1 MGMEMSQKEYIK
13 YYLLGGDKV
22 FPCSRNKK
30 SPLTKNGFKDAS
42 SDEQTINAWWDK
54 HPDANIGLPTGKTN
68 NLVVVDV
75 DVKNDVGG
83 MASLKQLQDE
93 CGEFDTRVVHTP
105 SGGLHFYFNYPDG
118 VDAIKNRTNMMPG
131 IDIRADGGYV
141 IAPGSSV
148 YGNYYEFDDVDKEIA
163 ELPQKLQELLISNRV
178 SSNAGFDGEYEVSAG
193 KVMFG
198 VEQGGRNQS
207 VFRLAS
213 KLRGEDVPLDVAK
226 SQILIAAHN
235 CNPSLPESEALRC
248 LDSAYSLYQP
258 NPKNPTDSGNA
269 IRLVKLFGVD
279 IRYVYEFKKWIHW
292 NGSRWIFDE
301 DGYMFRLAKETARSI
316 SQEAAN
322 ETDESRRR
330 ALIQHALKSE
340 NKQQLDSMIQVAKT
354 EEGMTISQSQLDQ
367 DKYLLGVVNG
377 VINLRTGGL
386 IDNSKESMITK
397 RCGTVFNP
405 NAVCPQWLHFV
416 NEITGDN
423 KELANY
429 LKKIVGYSLTGE
441 TKEQL
446 FFFLHGNG
454 ANGKSVFVN
463 TIQDMLGDY
472 SMQTPVSTIM
482 TRGKGSINN
491 DIARLRGARFVNTT
505 ETEEGSRFNESE
517 VKLITGGDMISARF
531 LHKEYFEYR
540 PQFTLW
546 ISGNHKPV
554 PGDSYSIWR
563 RLILIPFDV
572 RFSEDKQD
580 KNLVNKLKT
589 ELPGILNWAIE
600 GCLEWQDEGLTTPK
614 VILDATKE
622 YQTEMDRINSWMEDC
637 CIDKPSNHNSTKAS
651 DLYESYKNWADNNG
665 EWRMNQRILGTKLA
679 ERGLQKKRESRGWV
693 YRGIKLNDS
702 YNDQYNGKF

>member
-1 MGMEMSQKEYIK
+1 MKELSFKEHIK
-13 YYLLGGDKV
+13 YYILGGLEI
-22 FPCSRNKK
+22 FPCNSNKK
-30 SPLTKNGFKDAS
+30 SPLTKHGFKDAS
-42 SDEQTINAWWDK
+42 ADEQVINNWWNK
-54 HPDANIGLPTGKTN
+54 HPDANIGLPTGKVN

-75 DVKNDVGG
+75 DVKNDAGG
-83 MASLKQLQDE
+83 IDSLKQLQDE
-93 CGEFDTRVVHTP
+93 CGKFDTRVVHTP
-105 SGGLHFYFNYPDG
+105 SGGLHFYFSYPQG
-118 VDAIKNRTNMMPG
+118 VDTIKNRTNMKPG

-141 IAPGSSV
+141 IAPGSSID
-148 YGNYYEFDDVDKEIA
+148 GNYYNFKDKDKEIA
-163 ELPQKLQELLISNRV
+163 ELPRKLFEMLINDKNSINTD
-178 SSNAGFDGEYEVSAG
+178 FDMEKEVSAG
-193 KVMFG
+193 EVMFG
-198 VEQGGRNQS
+198 VEQGSRNHS

-213 KLRGEDVPLDVAK
+213 KLRGDDVPREVAE

-235 CNPSLPESEALRC
+235 CNPPLPEGEALRC

-258 NPKNPTDSGNA
+258 NPKNPTDAGNA
-269 IRLVKLFGVD
+269 IRLIKLFGSD

-292 NGSRWIFDE
+292 DGSRWLFDE

-330 ALIQHALKSE
+330 TLLQHALRSE

-354 EEGMTISQSQLDQ
+354 EEGITISQSQLDQ
-367 DKYLLGVVNG
+367 DKYLLGVANG
-377 VINLRTGGL
+377 VVNLRTGGL
-386 IDNSKESMITK
+386 LDNCKESMITK
-397 RCGTVFNP
+397 RTGTAFNQ
-405 NAVCPQWLHFV
+405 NDKCPLWLNFI
-416 NEITGDN
+416 NEITNNN

-446 FFFLHGNG
+446 FFFLHGHG

-531 LHKEYFEYR
+531 LHQEHFEYR

-563 RLILIPFDV
+563 RLILIPFDI

-580 KNLVNKLKT
+580 KNLASKLRA

-679 ERGLQKKRESRGWV
+679 ERGLQKRRESRGWV

>member
-1 MGMEMSQKEYIK
+1 MKELSFKERIK
-13 YYLLGGDKV
+13 YYTLGGLEI
-22 FPCSRNKK
+22 FPCDANGKK
-30 SPLTKNGFKDAS
+30 PLTKHGFKDAS
-42 SDEQTINAWWDK
+42 ADELVINDWWDK
-54 HPDANIGLPTGKTN
+54 YPDANIGLPTGKIN

-75 DVKNDVGG
+75 DVKNGADG

-93 CGEFDTRVVHTP
+93 CGEFNTRIVHTP
-105 SGGLHFYFNYPDG
+105 SGGLHFYFSYPD
-118 VDAIKNRTNMMPG
+118 DANTIKNRTNMKPG

-141 IAPGSSV
+141 IAPGSSIG
-148 YGNYYEFDDVDKEIA
+148 GNYYEFDDEYKEIS
-163 ELPQKLQELLISNRV
+163 ELPQNLLEMLTNSSSSVRV
-178 SSNAGFDGEYEVSAG
+178 GFNDYEVSAG
-193 KVMFG
+193 EVTYG
-198 VEQGGRNQS
+198 VEQGSRNHS

-226 SQILIAAHN
+226 NQILIAAHN

-322 ETDESRRR
+322 ENDESRRR

-354 EEGMTISQSQLDQ
+354 EKGITISQSQLDQ
-367 DKYLLGVVNG
+367 NKYLLGVTNG
-377 VINLRTGGL
+377 VVNLRTGGL

-397 RCGTVFNP
+397 RAGTHFNL
-405 NAVCPQWLHFV
+405 NAECPQWIQFV
-416 NEITGDN
+416 DEITDGN
-423 KELANY
+423 KELSSY
-429 LKKIVGYSLTGE
+429 LKKIIGYSLTGD

-505 ETEEGSRFNESE
+505 ETDEGSRFNESE
-517 VKLITGGDMISARF
+517 IKLITGGDMISARF

-572 RFSEDKQD
+572 RFGKDKQD
-580 KNLVNKLKT
+580 KNLADKLRS
-589 ELPGILNWAIE
+589 ELSGILNWAIE
-600 GCLEWQDEGLTTPK
+600 GCLEWQDDGLTTPK

-637 CIDKPSNHNSTKAS
+637 CSSSASNHNSVKSS
-651 DLYESYKNWADNNG
+651 DLYKSYKSWADDNG

-679 ERGLQKKRESRGWV
+679 ERGFQKRRESRGWV
-693 YRGIKLNDS
+693 YRGIQLNKSND
-702 YNDQYNGKF
+702 DQYNSEF

>member
-1 MGMEMSQKEYIK
+1 MKELSFKEHIK
-13 YYLLGGDKV
+13 YYILGGLEI
-22 FPCSRNKK
+22 FPCNSNKK
-30 SPLTKNGFKDAS
+30 SPLTKHGFKDAS
-42 SDEQTINAWWDK
+42 ADEQVINNWWNK
-54 HPDANIGLPTGKTN
+54 HPDANIGLPTGKVN

-75 DVKNDVGG
+75 DVKNDAGG
-83 MASLKQLQDE
+83 IDSLKQLQDE
-93 CGEFDTRVVHTP
+93 CGKFDTRVVHTP
-105 SGGLHFYFNYPDG
+105 SGGLHFYFSYPQG
-118 VDAIKNRTNMMPG
+118 VDTIKNRTNMKPG

-141 IAPGSSV
+141 IAPGSSID
-148 YGNYYEFDDVDKEIA
+148 GNYYNFKDKDKEIA
-163 ELPQKLQELLISNRV
+163 ELPRKLFEMLINDKNSINTD
-178 SSNAGFDGEYEVSAG
+178 FDMEKEVSAG
-193 KVMFG
+193 EVMFG
-198 VEQGGRNQS
+198 VEQGSRNHS

-213 KLRGEDVPLDVAK
+213 KLRGDDVPREVAE

-235 CNPSLPESEALRC
+235 CNPPLPEGEALRC

-258 NPKNPTDSGNA
+258 NPKNPTDAGNA
-269 IRLVKLFGVD
+269 IRLIKLFGSD

-292 NGSRWIFDE
+292 DGSRWLFDE

-330 ALIQHALKSE
+330 TLLQHALRSE

-354 EEGMTISQSQLDQ
+354 EEGITISQSQLDQ
-367 DKYLLGVVNG
+367 DKYLLGVANG
-377 VINLRTGGL
+377 VVNLRTGGL
-386 IDNSKESMITK
+386 LDNCKESMITK
-397 RCGTVFNP
+397 RTGTAFNQ
-405 NAVCPQWLHFV
+405 NDKCPLWLNFI
-416 NEITGDN
+416 NEITNNN

-446 FFFLHGNG
+446 FFFLHGHG

-505 ETEEGSRFNESE
+505 ETDEGSRFNESE
-517 VKLITGGDMISARF
+517 IKLITGGDMISARF

-572 RFSEDKQD
+572 RFSENKQD
-580 KNLVNKLKT
+580 KNLSYKLRA

-600 GCLEWQDEGLTTPK
+600 GCLEWQDDGLTTPK

-637 CIDKPSNHNSTKAS
+637 CSSNASNHNSVKSS
-651 DLYESYKNWADNNG
+651 DLYKSYKSWADDNG
-665 EWRMNQRILGTKLA
+665 EWHMNQRILGTKLA
-679 ERGLQKKRESRGWV
+679 ERGLQKRRESRGWV
-693 YRGIKLNDS
+693 YRGIQLNESSSD
-702 YNDQYNGKF
+702 Y

>member
-1 MGMEMSQKEYIK
+1 MKELSFKEHIK
-13 YYLLGGDKV
+13 YYILGGLEI
-22 FPCSRNKK
+22 FPCNSNKK
-30 SPLTKNGFKDAS
+30 SPLTKHGFKDAS
-42 SDEQTINAWWDK
+42 ADEQVINNWWNK
-54 HPDANIGLPTGKTN
+54 HPDANIGLPTGKVN

-75 DVKNDVGG
+75 DVKNDAGG
-83 MASLKQLQDE
+83 IDSLKQLQDE
-93 CGEFDTRVVHTP
+93 CGKFDTRVVHTP
-105 SGGLHFYFNYPDG
+105 SGGLHFYFSYPQG
-118 VDAIKNRTNMMPG
+118 VDTIKNRTNMKPG

-141 IAPGSSV
+141 IAPGSSID
-148 YGNYYEFDDVDKEIA
+148 GNYYNFKDKDKEIA
-163 ELPQKLQELLISNRV
+163 ELPRKLFEMLINDKNSINTD
-178 SSNAGFDGEYEVSAG
+178 FDMEKEVSAG
-193 KVMFG
+193 EVMFG
-198 VEQGGRNQS
+198 VEQGSRNHS

-213 KLRGEDVPLDVAK
+213 KLRGDDVPREVAE

-235 CNPSLPESEALRC
+235 CNPPLPEGEALRC

-258 NPKNPTDSGNA
+258 NPKNPTDAGNA
-269 IRLVKLFGVD
+269 IRLIKLFGSD

-292 NGSRWIFDE
+292 DGSRWLFDE

-330 ALIQHALKSE
+330 TLLQHALRSE

-354 EEGMTISQSQLDQ
+354 EEGITISQSQLDQ
-367 DKYLLGVVNG
+367 DKYLLGVANG
-377 VINLRTGGL
+377 VVNLRTGGL
-386 IDNSKESMITK
+386 LDNCKESMITK
-397 RCGTVFNP
+397 RTGTAFNQ
-405 NAVCPQWLHFV
+405 NDKCPLWLNFI
-416 NEITGDN
+416 NEITNNN

-446 FFFLHGNG
+446 FFFLHGHG

-531 LHKEYFEYR
+531 LHQEYFEYR

-563 RLILIPFDV
+563 RLILIPFDI

-580 KNLVNKLKT
+580 KNLASKLRA

>member
-1 MGMEMSQKEYIK
+1 MKISRKEYIK
-13 YYLLGGDKV
+13 YYTLGGLEI

-42 SDEQTINAWWDK
+42 ADKQVINDWWDK
-54 HPDANIGLPTGKTN
+54 YPDANIGLPTGRAN

-75 DVKNDVGG
+75 DVKNDAGG

-105 SGGLHFYFNYPDG
+105 SGGLHFYFKYPRD
-118 VDAIKNRTNMMPG
+118 VDAIKNRTNMKPG

-141 IAPGSSV
+141 IAPGSSID
-148 YGNYYEFDDVDKEIA
+148 GNYYEFDDKDKEIA
-163 ELPQKLQELLISNRV
+163 ELPQKLLEILISSRV

-193 KVMFG
+193 EVMFG
-198 VEQGGRNQS
+198 VEQGGRNHS

-292 NGSRWIFDE
+292 DGSRWIFDE

-377 VINLRTGGL
+377 VVNLRTGGL
-386 IDNSKESMITK
+386 IDSSKESMITK

-416 NEITGDN
+416 NEITGGN

-505 ETEEGSRFNESE
+505 ETDEGSRFNESE
-517 VKLITGGDMISARF
+517 IKLITGGDMISARF

-580 KNLVNKLKT
+580 KNLSDKLSS

-600 GCLEWQDEGLTTPK
+600 GCLEWQDGGLTTPK

-637 CIDKPSNHNSTKAS
+637 CSNNASNYDSVKSS
-651 DLYESYKNWADNNG
+651 DLYKSYKNWADDNG

-679 ERGLQKKRESRGWV
+679 ERGFQKRRESRGWV
-693 YRGIKLNDS
+693 YRGIQLNKS
-702 YNDQYNGKF
+702 NNDQYNSEF

>member
-1 MGMEMSQKEYIK
+1 MKELSFKERIK
-13 YYLLGGDKV
+13 YYTLGGLEI
-22 FPCSRNKK
+22 FPCDANGKK
-30 SPLTKNGFKDAS
+30 PLTKHGFKDAS
-42 SDEQTINAWWDK
+42 ADERVINDWWDK
-54 HPDANIGLPTGKTN
+54 YPDANIGLPTGKIN

-75 DVKNDVGG
+75 DVKNDAGG

-93 CGEFDTRVVHTP
+93 CGEFNTRIVHTP
-105 SGGLHFYFNYPDG
+105 SGGLHLYFSYPDD
-118 VDAIKNRTNMMPG
+118 VDTIKNRANMKPG

-141 IAPGSSV
+141 IAPGSSIG
-148 YGNYYEFDDVDKEIA
+148 GNYYEFDDEYKEIS
-163 ELPQKLQELLISNRV
+163 ELPQNLIKMLTN
-178 SSNAGFDGEYEVSAG
+178 SSSSVGTSFNDYEVAAG
-193 KVMFG
+193 EVTYG
-198 VEQGGRNQS
+198 VEQGSRNHS

-213 KLRGEDVPLDVAK
+213 KLRGEDVPLDVAEG
-226 SQILIAAHN
+226 QILIAAHN
-235 CNPSLPESEALRC
+235 CSPPLPESEALRC
-248 LDSAYSLYQP
+248 LESAYNLYQP
-258 NPKNPTDSGNA
+258 NPKNPTDAGNA
-269 IRLVKLFGVD
+269 IRLIKLFGSD
-279 IRYVYEFKKWIHW
+279 IRYVYEFKKWMHW
-292 NGSRWIFDE
+292 DGSRWLFDE
-301 DGYMFRLAKETARSI
+301 DGHMFRLAKETARSI

-330 ALIQHALKSE
+330 VLLQHALKSE

-354 EEGMTISQSQLDQ
+354 EKGITISQSQLDQ
-367 DKYLLGVVNG
+367 NKYLLGVTNG
-377 VINLRTGGL
+377 VVNLSTGGL
-386 IDNSKESMITK
+386 IDSSKESMITK

-405 NAVCPQWLHFV
+405 NTECPQWLNFV
-416 NEITGDN
+416 NEITNGN
-423 KELANY
+423 KELADY

-446 FFFLHGNG
+446 FFFLHGHG

-463 TIQDMLGDY
+463 TVQDMLGDY
-472 SMQTPVSTIM
+472 AMQTPVSTIM

-505 ETEEGSRFNESE
+505 ETDEGSRFNESE
-517 VKLITGGDMISARF
+517 IKLITGGDMISARF

-572 RFSEDKQD
+572 RFSENKQD
-580 KNLVNKLKT
+580 KNLSYKLRA

-600 GCLEWQDEGLTTPK
+600 GCLEWQDDGLTTPK

-637 CIDKPSNHNSTKAS
+637 CSSSASNHNSVKSS
-651 DLYESYKNWADNNG
+651 DLYKSYKSWADDNG

-679 ERGLQKKRESRGWV
+679 ERGFQKRRESRGWV
-693 YRGIKLNDS
+693 YRGIQLNKS
-702 YNDQYNGKF
+702 NNDQYNSEF

>member
-1 MGMEMSQKEYIK
+1 MEISRKEYFK
-13 YYLLGGDKV
+13 YYILRGLQV
-22 FPCSRNKK
+22 FPCGCNKK
-30 SPLTKNGFKDAS
+30 SPLTTNGFKDAS
-42 SDEQTINAWWDK
+42 SDKQVINDWWDK

-75 DVKNDVGG
+75 DVKNDADG

-105 SGGLHFYFNYPDG
+105 SGGLHFYFKYPQD
-118 VDAIKNRTNMMPG
+118 VDTIKNRTNMKPG

-141 IAPGSSV
+141 IAPGSSIN
-148 YGNYYEFDDVDKEIA
+148 GNYYEFNDADKEIT
-163 ELPQKLQELLISNRV
+163 ELPKKLLELLTSRRVGANSN
-178 SSNAGFDGEYEVSAG
+178 FDAEYKVSAG
-193 KVMFG
+193 EVMYG
-198 VEQGGRNQS
+198 VEQGSRNHS

-213 KLRGEDVPLDVAK
+213 KLRGDDVPREVAEN
-226 SQILIAAHN
+226 QILIASHN
-235 CNPSLPESEALRC
+235 CNPPLPESEALRC

-258 NPKNPTDSGNA
+258 NPKNPTDAGNA
-269 IRLVKLFGVD
+269 IRLVKLFGDD
-279 IRYVYEFKKWIHW
+279 IRYVYEFKKWMHW
-292 NGSRWIFDE
+292 DGSRWLFDE
-301 DGYMFRLAKETARSI
+301 DGYMYRLAKETARSI

-330 ALIQHALKSE
+330 MLLQHALKSE

-354 EEGMTISQSQLDQ
+354 EEGITISQSNIDQ

-377 VINLRTGGL
+377 VVNLRTGGL
-386 IDNSKESMITK
+386 IDKSKESMITK
-397 RCGTVFNP
+397 RCGATFDH
-405 NAVCPQWLHFV
+405 NAKCPQWLNFV
-416 NEITGDN
+416 NEITDGN

-429 LKKIVGYSLTGE
+429 LKKSVGYSLTGE
-441 TKEQL
+441 TKEHL

-463 TIQDMLGDY
+463 IIQDMLGDY

-482 TRGKGSINN
+482 TRGKGNINN
-491 DIARLRGARFVNTT
+491 DIARLRGARFVATT
-505 ETEEGSRFNESE
+505 ETDEGSRFNESE
-517 VKLITGGDMISARF
+517 IKLITGGDMISARF
-531 LHKEYFEYR
+531 LHKEYFDYR

-580 KNLVNKLKT
+580 KNLTDKLRS
-589 ELPGILNWAIE
+589 ELPGILNWAID

-614 VILDATKE
+614 IILDATKE

-637 CIDKPSNHNSTKAS
+637 CSNNASNHNSVKAS
-651 DLYESYKNWADNNG
+651 DLYKSYKRWADDNG
-665 EWRMNQRILGTKLA
+665 EWCMNQRILGTKLA
-679 ERGLQKKRESRGWV
+679 ERGFQKRRESRGWV
-693 YRGIKLNDS
+693 YRGIQLNKS
-702 YNDQYNGKF
+702 NNDQYNGDF

>member
-1 MGMEMSQKEYIK
+1 MEISRKEYFK
-13 YYLLGGDKV
+13 YYILRGLQV
-22 FPCSRNKK
+22 FPCGCNKK
-30 SPLTKNGFKDAS
+30 SPLTTNGFKDAS
-42 SDEQTINAWWDK
+42 SDKQVINDWWDK
-54 HPDANIGLPTGKTN
+54 HPDANIGLPTGKAN

-75 DVKNDVGG
+75 DVKNDADG

-105 SGGLHFYFNYPDG
+105 SGGLHFYFKYPQD
-118 VDAIKNRTNMMPG
+118 VHTIKNRTNMKPG

-141 IAPGSSV
+141 IAPGSSIN
-148 YGNYYEFDDVDKEIA
+148 GNYYEFNDADKEIT
-163 ELPQKLQELLISNRV
+163 ELPKKLLELLTSRRVGANSN
-178 SSNAGFDGEYEVSAG
+178 FDAEYKVSAG
-193 KVMFG
+193 EVMYG
-198 VEQGGRNQS
+198 VEQGSRNHS

-213 KLRGEDVPLDVAK
+213 KLRGDDVPREVAEN
-226 SQILIAAHN
+226 QILIASHN
-235 CNPSLPESEALRC
+235 CNPPLPESEALRC

-258 NPKNPTDSGNA
+258 NPKNPTDAGNA
-269 IRLVKLFGVD
+269 IRLVKLFGDD
-279 IRYVYEFKKWIHW
+279 IRYVYEFKKWMHW
-292 NGSRWIFDE
+292 DGSRWLFDE
-301 DGYMFRLAKETARSI
+301 DGYMYRLAKETARSI

-330 ALIQHALKSE
+330 MLLQHALKSE

-354 EEGMTISQSQLDQ
+354 EEGITISQSNIDQ

-377 VINLRTGGL
+377 VVNLRTGGL
-386 IDNSKESMITK
+386 IDKSKESMITK
-397 RCGTVFNP
+397 RCGATFDH
-405 NAVCPQWLHFV
+405 NAKCPQWLNFV
-416 NEITGDN
+416 NEITDGN

-429 LKKIVGYSLTGE
+429 LKKSVGYSLTGE
-441 TKEQL
+441 TKEHL

-463 TIQDMLGDY
+463 IIQDMLGDY

-482 TRGKGSINN
+482 TRGKGNINN
-491 DIARLRGARFVNTT
+491 DIARLRGARFVATT
-505 ETEEGSRFNESE
+505 ETDEGSRFNESE
-517 VKLITGGDMISARF
+517 IKLITGGDMISARF
-531 LHKEYFEYR
+531 LHKEYFDYR

-580 KNLVNKLKT
+580 KNLTDKLRS
-589 ELPGILNWAIE
+589 ELPGILNWAID

-614 VILDATKE
+614 IILDATKE

-637 CIDKPSNHNSTKAS
+637 CSNNASNHNSVKAS
-651 DLYESYKNWADNNG
+651 DLYKSYKRWADDNG
-665 EWRMNQRILGTKLA
+665 EWCMNQRILGTKLA
-679 ERGLQKKRESRGWV
+679 ERGFQKRRESRGWV
-693 YRGIKLNDS
+693 YRGIQLNKS
-702 YNDQYNGKF
+702 NNDQYNGDF

>member
-1 MGMEMSQKEYIK
+1 
-13 YYLLGGDKV
+13 
-22 FPCSRNKK
+22 
-30 SPLTKNGFKDAS
+30 
-42 SDEQTINAWWDK
+42 
-54 HPDANIGLPTGKTN
+54 
-68 NLVVVDV
+68 
-75 DVKNDVGG
+75 
-83 MASLKQLQDE
+83 
-93 CGEFDTRVVHTP
+93 
-105 SGGLHFYFNYPDG
+105 
-118 VDAIKNRTNMMPG
+118 
-131 IDIRADGGYV
+131 
-141 IAPGSSV
+141 
-148 YGNYYEFDDVDKEIA
+148 
-163 ELPQKLQELLISNRV
+163 
-178 SSNAGFDGEYEVSAG
+178 
-193 KVMFG
+193 
-198 VEQGGRNQS
+198 
-207 VFRLAS
+207 
-213 KLRGEDVPLDVAK
+213 
-226 SQILIAAHN
+226 
-235 CNPSLPESEALRC
+235 
-248 LDSAYSLYQP
+248 
-258 NPKNPTDSGNA
+258 
-269 IRLVKLFGVD
+269 
-279 IRYVYEFKKWIHW
+279 
-292 NGSRWIFDE
+292 
-301 DGYMFRLAKETARSI
+301 
-316 SQEAAN
+316 
-322 ETDESRRR
+322 
-330 ALIQHALKSE
+330 
-340 NKQQLDSMIQVAKT
+340 MIQVAKT

-637 CIDKPSNHNSTKAS
+637 CSNNASNRHSVKAS
-651 DLYESYKNWADNNG
+651 DLYKSYKHWADNNG
-665 EWRMNQRILGTKLA
+665 EWHMNQRILGTKLA
-679 ERGLQKKRESRGWV
+679 ERGLQKRRESRGWV
-693 YRGIKLNDS
+693 YRGIQLNKS
-702 YNDQYNGKF
+702 YEDDYNGEF

>member
-1 MGMEMSQKEYIK
+1 MKELSFKEHIK
-13 YYLLGGDKV
+13 YYILGGLEI
-22 FPCSRNKK
+22 FPCNSNKK
-30 SPLTKNGFKDAS
+30 SPLTKHGFKDAS
-42 SDEQTINAWWDK
+42 ADEQVINNWWNK
-54 HPDANIGLPTGKTN
+54 HPDANIGLPTGKVN

-75 DVKNDVGG
+75 DVKNDAGG
-83 MASLKQLQDE
+83 IDSLKQLQDE
-93 CGEFDTRVVHTP
+93 CGKFDTRVVHTP
-105 SGGLHFYFNYPDG
+105 SGGLHFYFSYPQG
-118 VDAIKNRTNMMPG
+118 VDTIKNRTNMKPG

-141 IAPGSSV
+141 IAPGSSID
-148 YGNYYEFDDVDKEIA
+148 GNYYNFKDKDKEIA
-163 ELPQKLQELLISNRV
+163 ELPRKLFEMLINDKNSINTD
-178 SSNAGFDGEYEVSAG
+178 FDMEKEVSAG
-193 KVMFG
+193 EVMFG
-198 VEQGGRNQS
+198 VEQGSRNHS

-213 KLRGEDVPLDVAK
+213 KLRGDDVPREVAE

-235 CNPSLPESEALRC
+235 CNPPLPEGEALRC

-258 NPKNPTDSGNA
+258 NPKNPTDAGNA
-269 IRLVKLFGVD
+269 IRLIKLFGSD

-292 NGSRWIFDE
+292 DGSRWLFDE

-330 ALIQHALKSE
+330 TLLQHALRSE

-354 EEGMTISQSQLDQ
+354 EEGITISQSQLDQ
-367 DKYLLGVVNG
+367 DKYLLGVANG
-377 VINLRTGGL
+377 VVNLRTGGL
-386 IDNSKESMITK
+386 LDNCKESMITK
-397 RCGTVFNP
+397 RTGTAFNQ
-405 NAVCPQWLHFV
+405 NDKCPLWLNFI
-416 NEITGDN
+416 NEITNNN

-446 FFFLHGNG
+446 FFFLHGHG

-531 LHKEYFEYR
+531 LHQEYFEYR

-563 RLILIPFDV
+563 RLILIPFDI

-580 KNLVNKLKT
+580 KNLASKLRA

-679 ERGLQKKRESRGWV
+679 ERGLQKRRESRGWV

>member
-1 MGMEMSQKEYIK
+1 MAENRKEYLK
-13 YYLLGGDKV
+13 YYIDGGLEI
-22 FPCSRNKK
+22 FPCNGNKK
-30 SPLTKNGFKDAS
+30 TPLTKHGFKDAS
-42 SDEQTINAWWDK
+42 ADKQLINDWWNK
-54 HPDANIGLPTGKTN
+54 HPDANIGLPTGRIN

-75 DVKNDVGG
+75 DVKNDAGGWESFERLTYEVGLFNT
-83 MASLKQLQDE
+83 MTVK
-93 CGEFDTRVVHTP
+93 TP
-105 SGGLHFYFNYPDG
+105 SGGVHFYFKYPKD
-118 VDAIKNRTNMMPG
+118 VDAIKNRVNFRPG

-148 YGNYYEFDDVDKEIA
+148 DGNYYEFKDKDKEIA
-163 ELPQKLQELLISNRV
+163 ELPQKLFEMLTSDKTSINTNS
-178 SSNAGFDGEYEVSAG
+178 DMDYEVSTG
-193 KVMFG
+193 EVMCG
-198 VEQGGRNQS
+198 VEQGNRNHS

-213 KLRGEDVPLDVAK
+213 KLRGDDVPREVAQ

-235 CNPSLPESEALRC
+235 CNPPLSKIEALRC

-258 NPKNPTDSGNA
+258 NPKNPTDAGNA
-269 IRLVKLFGVD
+269 IRLIKLFGSD
-279 IRYVYEFKKWIHW
+279 IRYVYEFKKWMHW
-292 NGSRWIFDE
+292 DGSRWLFDE
-301 DGYMFRLAKETARSI
+301 DGHMFRLAKQTARSI
-316 SQEAAN
+316 SQEATN
-322 ETDESRRR
+322 ENDEARRR
-330 ALIQHALKSE
+330 ALLQHALKSE

-354 EEGMTISQSQLDQ
+354 EEGITISQSQLDQ
-367 DKYLLGVVNG
+367 NKYLLGVANG
-377 VINLRTGGL
+377 VVNLSTGGL
-386 IDNSKESMITK
+386 IDSSKESLITK
-397 RCGTVFNP
+397 RAGTQFDP
-405 NAVCPQWLHFV
+405 NAKCPQWIEFV
-416 NEITGDN
+416 DEITNGN
-423 KELANY
+423 KELSGY
-429 LKKIVGYSLTGE
+429 LKRIVGYSLTGD

-446 FFFLHGNG
+446 FFFLHGHG

-463 TIQDMLGDY
+463 TIQDMLSDY

-637 CIDKPSNHNSTKAS
+637 CSNNASNRHSVKAS
-651 DLYESYKNWADNNG
+651 DLYKSYKHWADNNG
-665 EWRMNQRILGTKLA
+665 EWHMNQRILGTKLA
-679 ERGLQKKRESRGWV
+679 ERGLQKRRESRGWV
-693 YRGIKLNDS
+693 YRGIQLNKS
-702 YNDQYNGKF
+702 YEDDYNGEF